1 MTLPRTAA
9 DVLARHVLFE
19 IESIDRLYLNVYV
32 PELQRIGQVVG
43 FLTRHRGFE
52 IPSTALVAPMSEAF
66 VTAIKRYAADHR
78 VPLIDFVKGQRK
90 DDVMHEYLARCDGS
104 EQVLFIGRAQEKA
117 RVFRTERRRNPDTG
131 AAYPWI
137 VTATA
142 MVNHFYVYA
151 VDEDFGPFF
160 LKFSSYFP
168 YTARLC
174 LNGHEYAK
182 RQAATAG
189 IGFTALDNGFATID
203 DPADVAG
210 VQAICDGLTEEVI
223 DGLLRKWL
231 ARLPHPFTPADRA
244 AGYRYQLSILQA
256 EFSLT
261 QVLDKPVSGR
271 IFFEQT
277 IRDNLDIG
285 RPDQV
290 SLIFNRQV
298 RRNTPGSFRTRVIT
312 DTVTP
317 SLHIDYKHCRIKQ
330 YHKHGRAL
338 RTETTI
344 NDTYDF
350 AIGKRLTNL
359 PALRQ
364 IGFSANRRLLRVQ
377 RLSHDPADGAD
388 ALAAIT
394 DPATTPTGQRV
405 PGLRFT
411 DPRAQALLSALCV
424 FRLLPRGFTNRDLRH
439 HLAPQL
445 GLPPEHMTSGQ
456 ITYDLR
462 RLRTHGLIERIPRS
476 HRYRVTDAG
485 LRHALFLTRA
495 HTRLLRTG
503 LAEIHGPPTPTKL
516 RTAARAYEAA
526 INDLTRTA
534 GLAA

>member
-1 MTLPRTAA
+1 MTLPRSAA
-9 DVLARHVLFE
+9 DVLSRHVEFE
-19 IESIDRLYLNVYV
+19 IESIDRLYLNLYV
-32 PELQRIGQVVG
+32 PELQRVGQVVG
-43 FLTRHRGFE
+43 YLTRHLGFD
-52 IPSTALVAPMSEAF
+52 IASTALVAPRSEAF
-66 VTAIKRYAADHR
+66 VTAIRRYAHNNG
-78 VPLIDFVKGQRK
+78 VPLIDFGKGQRK
-90 DDVMHEYLARCDGS
+90 DDVLHEYLARSNGS

-117 RVFRTERRRNPDTG
+117 RVFRTERRRNPTTG
-131 AAYPWI
+131 VAYPWI

-142 MVNHFYVYA
+142 MVNQFYVYA
-151 VDEDFGPFF
+151 VDADFGPFF
-160 LKFSSYFP
+160 IKFSSYFP
-168 YTARLC
+168 YTGRLC
-174 LNGHEYAK
+174 INGHEYAK
-182 RQAATAG
+182 RQAARAG
-189 IGFTALDNGFATID
+189 IGHTALDNGFATID
-203 DPADVAG
+203 DSADIPR
-210 VQAICDGLTEEVI
+210 VQAICDGLTEQVI
-223 DGLLRKWL
+223 DALLRKWL

-244 AGYRYQLSILQA
+244 AGYRYELSVLQA

-290 SLIFNRQV
+290 SLIFDRQV
-298 RRNTPGSFRTRVIT
+298 RRNTPGVFRTRVIT

-350 AIGKRLTNL
+350 VIGKRLTNL

-394 DPATTPTGQRV
+394 DPITTPTGTRV
-405 PGLRFT
+405 PGMRFT
-411 DPRAQALLSALCV
+411 DPRVQALLSTLCV
-424 FRLLPRGFTNRDLRH
+424 FRLLPRGFANRDLRI

-445 GLPPEHMTSGQ
+445 GLLPEQMTSGQ

-462 RLRTHGLIERIPRS
+462 RLRIHGLIERTPRT
-476 HRYRVTDAG
+476 HRYHVTDTG
-485 LRHALFLTRA
+485 LRHALFLTRI

-503 LAEIHGPPTPTKL
+503 LAEIHGPPVPTKL
-516 RTAARAYEAA
+516 RAAAHAYEKA
-526 INDLTRTA
+526 INNLASTA
-534 GLAA
+534 GIAA

>member
-1 MTLPRTAA
+1 M
-9 DVLARHVLFE
+9 
-19 IESIDRLYLNVYV
+19 
-32 PELQRIGQVVG
+32 
-43 FLTRHRGFE
+43 
-52 IPSTALVAPMSEAF
+52 
-66 VTAIKRYAADHR
+66 
-78 VPLIDFVKGQRK
+78 
-90 DDVMHEYLARCDGS
+90 
-104 EQVLFIGRAQEKA
+104 
-117 RVFRTERRRNPDTG
+117 
-131 AAYPWI
+131 
-137 VTATA
+137 
-142 MVNHFYVYA
+142 
-151 VDEDFGPFF
+151 
-160 LKFSSYFP
+160 
-168 YTARLC
+168 
-174 LNGHEYAK
+174 
-182 RQAATAG
+182 
-189 IGFTALDNGFATID
+189 DNGFAAID
-203 DPADVAG
+203 DVADIPR
-210 VQAICDGLTEEVI
+210 VQAICDGLTPEVI

-244 AGYRYQLSILQA
+244 AGYRYQLSVLQA

-290 SLIFNRQV
+290 SLIFGRQV
-298 RRNTPGSFRTRVIT
+298 RRNTPGVFRTRVIT

-350 AIGKRLTNL
+350 VIGKRLTNL
-359 PALRQ
+359 PALRE

-394 DPATTPTGQRV
+394 DPVTTETGQRV
-405 PGLRFT
+405 PGMRFT
-411 DPRAQALLSALCV
+411 DPRVQALLSALCV
-424 FRLLPRGFTNRDLRH
+424 FRLLPRGFTHRDMRT

-445 GLPPEHMTSGQ
+445 GLSPEEMTSGQ
-456 ITYDLR
+456 ITYQLR
-462 RLRTHGLIERIPRS
+462 RARLHGLIERIPRS
-476 HRYRVTDAG
+476 HRYRITETG

-495 HTRLLRTG
+495 HNRLLRTG
-503 LAEIHGPPTPTKL
+503 LAEIHSPPVPTKL
-516 RTAARAYEAA
+516 RAAATAYEKA
-526 INDLTRTA
+526 INDLARSA